1 MSKQNI
7 ALITG
12 VTGQDGSYLAELLL
26 DKGYDV
32 HGVIRRSSVDYRERI
47 AHLEGRLHFHL
58 HYADLGDSMSIVGV
72 VADVRPT
79 EIYNLA
85 AQSHVQVSFDSPEFT
100 ADVDAVGVLRIIEAV
115 RKVGLASSC
124 KIYQAS
130 TSELYGKVEE
140 VPQNENTPF
149 HPFSPY
155 AVAKQYGFWIIKEY
169 RDAYGMFCCNGI
181 LFNHES
187 ERRGETFVT
196 RKITLAAAR
205 IAQGLQDK
213 LYLGNLDSL
222 RDWGYAKDYVECM
235 WLILQARQPEDF
247 VIATGVQHSVRE
259 FAQLAFHYVGIELQW
274 EGEAEHEKGICV
286 SGPDHLVGKTLVEV
300 SPDFYRPT
308 DVVNLWGDPRTATRR
323 LNIAQSFNPVG
334 SILGILMSKYFI
346 LDDISLY
353 SISGTYAAL
362 GLVLLGILVVMLFA
376 RMPSGKDDDRSDSV
390 GASFRRL
397 LSNRLYRRGVVAQ
410 FFYVGAQIGVWSFTI
425 RLVMQE
431 TGRLEAAASSIYL
444 ISIIGHCLSRFIYTG
459 LMRWFSPSR
468 LLTFGGVMSA
478 LLSLTVVLSAG
489 TGWLCI
495 TSLVLISSFMSLMF
509 PTIYGI
515 ALGGIMRGDH
525 PGDSKIGAS
534 GLIMS
539 ILGGALLTPLQGM
552 VSDHT
557 NIYTS
562 YAVPAFC
569 FVVVTAYAV
578 YAHRCKA
585 TL

>member
-1 MSKQNI
+1 MMKTIDRRHAVPFALVTSMFLLWGLANNMTDTLLAAFKRIMSMSDTQTS
-7 ALITG
+7 LI
-12 VTGQDGSYLAELLL
+12 QFAFYGSYFCFALPAALFIRRRSFKSGIILGLLL
-26 DKGYDV
+26 
-32 HGVIRRSSVDYRERI
+32 
-47 AHLEGRLHFHL
+47 
-58 HYADLGDSMSIVGV
+58 YAAGAMLFLPAAR
-72 VADVRPT
+72 VA
-79 EIYNLA
+79 
-85 AQSHVQVSFDSPEFT
+85 S
-100 ADVDAVGVLRIIEAV
+100 
-115 RKVGLASSC
+115 
-124 KIYQAS
+124 
-130 TSELYGKVEE
+130 
-140 VPQNENTPF
+140 
-149 HPFSPY
+149 
-155 AVAKQYGFWIIKEY
+155 YGFYLVAIY
-169 RDAYGMFCCNGI
+169 VMAGGCSV
-181 LFNHES
+181 L
-187 ERRGETFVT
+187 ETT
-196 RKITLAAAR
+196 A
-205 IAQGLQDK
+205 
-213 LYLGNLDSL
+213 NP
-222 RDWGYAKDYVECM
+222 YVM
-235 WLILQARQPEDF
+235 
-247 VIATGVQHSVRE
+247 SM
-259 FAQLAFHYVGIELQW
+259 
-274 EGEAEHEKGICV
+274 
-286 SGPDHLVGKTLVEV
+286 
-300 SPDFYRPT
+300 
-308 DVVNLWGDPRTATRR
+308 GDPRTATRR

-444 ISIIGHCLSRFIYTG
+444 LSIIGHCLSRFIYTG

-495 TSLVLISSFMSLMF
+495 TSLALISSFMSLMF

-515 ALGGIMRGDH
+515 ALGGIMRGEH

>member
-1 MSKQNI
+1 MMKTIDRRHAVPFALVTSMFLLWGLANNMTDTLLAAFKRIMSMSDTQTS
-7 ALITG
+7 LI
-12 VTGQDGSYLAELLL
+12 QFAFYGSYFCFALPAALFIRRRSFKSGIILGLLL
-26 DKGYDV
+26 
-32 HGVIRRSSVDYRERI
+32 
-47 AHLEGRLHFHL
+47 
-58 HYADLGDSMSIVGV
+58 YAAGAMLFLPAAR
-72 VADVRPT
+72 VA
-79 EIYNLA
+79 
-85 AQSHVQVSFDSPEFT
+85 S
-100 ADVDAVGVLRIIEAV
+100 
-115 RKVGLASSC
+115 
-124 KIYQAS
+124 
-130 TSELYGKVEE
+130 
-140 VPQNENTPF
+140 
-149 HPFSPY
+149 
-155 AVAKQYGFWIIKEY
+155 YGFYLVAIY
-169 RDAYGMFCCNGI
+169 VMAGGCSV
-181 LFNHES
+181 L
-187 ERRGETFVT
+187 ETT
-196 RKITLAAAR
+196 A
-205 IAQGLQDK
+205 
-213 LYLGNLDSL
+213 NP
-222 RDWGYAKDYVECM
+222 YVM
-235 WLILQARQPEDF
+235 
-247 VIATGVQHSVRE
+247 SM
-259 FAQLAFHYVGIELQW
+259 
-274 EGEAEHEKGICV
+274 
-286 SGPDHLVGKTLVEV
+286 
-300 SPDFYRPT
+300 
-308 DVVNLWGDPRTATRR
+308 GDPRTATRR

-390 GASFRRL
+390 GACFRRL

-444 ISIIGHCLSRFIYTG
+444 ISIVGHCLSRFIYTG

-478 LLSLTVVLSAG
+478 LLSLAVVLSAG
-489 TGWLCI
+489 TGWICI
-495 TSLVLISSFMSLMF
+495 TSLVLICSFMSLMF

>member
-1 MSKQNI
+1 MKTIDRRHAVPFALVTSMFLLWGLANNMTDTLLAAFKRIMSMSDTQTS
-7 ALITG
+7 LI
-12 VTGQDGSYLAELLL
+12 QFAFYGSYFCFALPAALFIRRRSFKSGIILGLLL
-26 DKGYDV
+26 
-32 HGVIRRSSVDYRERI
+32 
-47 AHLEGRLHFHL
+47 
-58 HYADLGDSMSIVGV
+58 YAAGAMLFLPAAR
-72 VADVRPT
+72 VA
-79 EIYNLA
+79 
-85 AQSHVQVSFDSPEFT
+85 S
-100 ADVDAVGVLRIIEAV
+100 
-115 RKVGLASSC
+115 
-124 KIYQAS
+124 
-130 TSELYGKVEE
+130 
-140 VPQNENTPF
+140 
-149 HPFSPY
+149 
-155 AVAKQYGFWIIKEY
+155 YGFYLVAIY
-169 RDAYGMFCCNGI
+169 VMAGGCSV
-181 LFNHES
+181 L
-187 ERRGETFVT
+187 ETT
-196 RKITLAAAR
+196 A
-205 IAQGLQDK
+205 
-213 LYLGNLDSL
+213 NP
-222 RDWGYAKDYVECM
+222 YVM
-235 WLILQARQPEDF
+235 
-247 VIATGVQHSVRE
+247 SM
-259 FAQLAFHYVGIELQW
+259 
-274 EGEAEHEKGICV
+274 
-286 SGPDHLVGKTLVEV
+286 
-300 SPDFYRPT
+300 
-308 DVVNLWGDPRTATRR
+308 GDPRTATRR

-376 RMPSGKDDDRSDSV
+376 RMPSGKDDDCSDSV

-431 TGRLEAAASSIYL
+431 TGCLEAAASSIYL
-444 ISIIGHCLSRFIYTG
+444 ISIVGHCLSRFIYTG

-569 FVVVTAYAV
+569 FMVVTAYAV

>member
-1 MSKQNI
+1 MMKTIDRRHAVPFALVTSMFLLWGLANNMTDTLLAAFKRIMSMSDTQTS
-7 ALITG
+7 LI
-12 VTGQDGSYLAELLL
+12 QFAFYGSYFCFALPAALFIRRRSFKSGIILGLLL
-26 DKGYDV
+26 
-32 HGVIRRSSVDYRERI
+32 
-47 AHLEGRLHFHL
+47 
-58 HYADLGDSMSIVGV
+58 YAAGAMLFLPAAR
-72 VADVRPT
+72 VA
-79 EIYNLA
+79 
-85 AQSHVQVSFDSPEFT
+85 S
-100 ADVDAVGVLRIIEAV
+100 
-115 RKVGLASSC
+115 
-124 KIYQAS
+124 
-130 TSELYGKVEE
+130 
-140 VPQNENTPF
+140 
-149 HPFSPY
+149 
-155 AVAKQYGFWIIKEY
+155 YGFYLVAIY
-169 RDAYGMFCCNGI
+169 VMAGGCSV
-181 LFNHES
+181 L
-187 ERRGETFVT
+187 ETT
-196 RKITLAAAR
+196 A
-205 IAQGLQDK
+205 
-213 LYLGNLDSL
+213 NP
-222 RDWGYAKDYVECM
+222 YVM
-235 WLILQARQPEDF
+235 
-247 VIATGVQHSVRE
+247 SM
-259 FAQLAFHYVGIELQW
+259 
-274 EGEAEHEKGICV
+274 
-286 SGPDHLVGKTLVEV
+286 
-300 SPDFYRPT
+300 
-308 DVVNLWGDPRTATRR
+308 GDPRTATRR

-444 ISIIGHCLSRFIYTG
+444 LSIVGHCLSRFIYTG

-489 TGWLCI
+489 TGWICI

-569 FVVVTAYAV
+569 FVVVTSYAV

>member
-1 MSKQNI
+1 MKTIDRRHAVPFALVTSMFLLWGLANNMTDTLLAAFKRIMSMSDTQTS
-7 ALITG
+7 LI
-12 VTGQDGSYLAELLL
+12 QFAFYGSYFCFALPAALFIRRRSFKSGIILGLLL
-26 DKGYDV
+26 
-32 HGVIRRSSVDYRERI
+32 
-47 AHLEGRLHFHL
+47 
-58 HYADLGDSMSIVGV
+58 YAAGAMLFLPAAR
-72 VADVRPT
+72 VA
-79 EIYNLA
+79 
-85 AQSHVQVSFDSPEFT
+85 S
-100 ADVDAVGVLRIIEAV
+100 
-115 RKVGLASSC
+115 
-124 KIYQAS
+124 
-130 TSELYGKVEE
+130 
-140 VPQNENTPF
+140 
-149 HPFSPY
+149 
-155 AVAKQYGFWIIKEY
+155 YGFYLVAIY
-169 RDAYGMFCCNGI
+169 VMAGGCSV
-181 LFNHES
+181 L
-187 ERRGETFVT
+187 ETT
-196 RKITLAAAR
+196 A
-205 IAQGLQDK
+205 
-213 LYLGNLDSL
+213 NP
-222 RDWGYAKDYVECM
+222 YVM
-235 WLILQARQPEDF
+235 
-247 VIATGVQHSVRE
+247 SM
-259 FAQLAFHYVGIELQW
+259 
-274 EGEAEHEKGICV
+274 
-286 SGPDHLVGKTLVEV
+286 
-300 SPDFYRPT
+300 
-308 DVVNLWGDPRTATRR
+308 GDPRTATRR

-362 GLVLLGILVVMLFA
+362 GLVLLGILVVMFFA

-444 ISIIGHCLSRFIYTG
+444 ISIVGHCLSRFIYTG

-515 ALGGIMRGDH
+515 ALGGIMRGEH

>member
-1 MSKQNI
+1 MMKTIDRRHAVPFALVTSMFLLWGLANNMTDTLLAAFKRIMSMSDTQTS
-7 ALITG
+7 LI
-12 VTGQDGSYLAELLL
+12 QFAFYGSYFCFALPAALFIRRRSFKSGIILGLLL
-26 DKGYDV
+26 
-32 HGVIRRSSVDYRERI
+32 
-47 AHLEGRLHFHL
+47 
-58 HYADLGDSMSIVGV
+58 YAAGAMLFLPAAR
-72 VADVRPT
+72 VA
-79 EIYNLA
+79 
-85 AQSHVQVSFDSPEFT
+85 S
-100 ADVDAVGVLRIIEAV
+100 
-115 RKVGLASSC
+115 
-124 KIYQAS
+124 
-130 TSELYGKVEE
+130 
-140 VPQNENTPF
+140 
-149 HPFSPY
+149 
-155 AVAKQYGFWIIKEY
+155 YGFYLVAIY
-169 RDAYGMFCCNGI
+169 VMAGGCSV
-181 LFNHES
+181 L
-187 ERRGETFVT
+187 ETT
-196 RKITLAAAR
+196 A
-205 IAQGLQDK
+205 
-213 LYLGNLDSL
+213 NP
-222 RDWGYAKDYVECM
+222 YVM
-235 WLILQARQPEDF
+235 
-247 VIATGVQHSVRE
+247 SM
-259 FAQLAFHYVGIELQW
+259 
-274 EGEAEHEKGICV
+274 
-286 SGPDHLVGKTLVEV
+286 
-300 SPDFYRPT
+300 
-308 DVVNLWGDPRTATRR
+308 GDPRTATRR

-397 LSNRLYRRGVVAQ
+397 LSNHLYRRGVVAQ

-444 ISIIGHCLSRFIYTG
+444 LSIIGHCLSRFIYTG

>member
-1 MSKQNI
+1 MMKTIDRRHAVPFALVTSMFLLWGLANNMTDTLLAAFKRIMSMSDTQTS
-7 ALITG
+7 LI
-12 VTGQDGSYLAELLL
+12 QFAFYGSYFCFALPAALFIRRRSFKSGIILGLLL
-26 DKGYDV
+26 
-32 HGVIRRSSVDYRERI
+32 
-47 AHLEGRLHFHL
+47 
-58 HYADLGDSMSIVGV
+58 YAAGAMLFLPAAR
-72 VADVRPT
+72 VA
-79 EIYNLA
+79 
-85 AQSHVQVSFDSPEFT
+85 S
-100 ADVDAVGVLRIIEAV
+100 
-115 RKVGLASSC
+115 
-124 KIYQAS
+124 
-130 TSELYGKVEE
+130 
-140 VPQNENTPF
+140 
-149 HPFSPY
+149 
-155 AVAKQYGFWIIKEY
+155 YGFYLVAIY
-169 RDAYGMFCCNGI
+169 VMAGGCSV
-181 LFNHES
+181 L
-187 ERRGETFVT
+187 ETT
-196 RKITLAAAR
+196 A
-205 IAQGLQDK
+205 
-213 LYLGNLDSL
+213 NP
-222 RDWGYAKDYVECM
+222 YVM
-235 WLILQARQPEDF
+235 
-247 VIATGVQHSVRE
+247 SM
-259 FAQLAFHYVGIELQW
+259 
-274 EGEAEHEKGICV
+274 
-286 SGPDHLVGKTLVEV
+286 
-300 SPDFYRPT
+300 
-308 DVVNLWGDPRTATRR
+308 GDPRTATRR

-444 ISIIGHCLSRFIYTG
+444 ISIVGHCLSRFIYTG

-489 TGWLCI
+489 TGLLCI

>member
-1 MSKQNI
+1 MMKTIDRRHAVPFALVTSMFLLWGLANNMTDTLLAAFKRIMSMSDTQTS
-7 ALITG
+7 LI
-12 VTGQDGSYLAELLL
+12 QFAFYGSYFCFALPAALFIRRRSFKSGIILGLLL
-26 DKGYDV
+26 
-32 HGVIRRSSVDYRERI
+32 
-47 AHLEGRLHFHL
+47 
-58 HYADLGDSMSIVGV
+58 YAAGAMLFLPAAR
-72 VADVRPT
+72 VA
-79 EIYNLA
+79 
-85 AQSHVQVSFDSPEFT
+85 S
-100 ADVDAVGVLRIIEAV
+100 
-115 RKVGLASSC
+115 
-124 KIYQAS
+124 
-130 TSELYGKVEE
+130 
-140 VPQNENTPF
+140 
-149 HPFSPY
+149 
-155 AVAKQYGFWIIKEY
+155 YGFYLVAIY
-169 RDAYGMFCCNGI
+169 VMAGGCSV
-181 LFNHES
+181 L
-187 ERRGETFVT
+187 ETT
-196 RKITLAAAR
+196 ANPYIM
-205 IAQGLQDK
+205 
-213 LYLGNLDSL
+213 S
-222 RDWGYAKDYVECM
+222 M
-235 WLILQARQPEDF
+235 
-247 VIATGVQHSVRE
+247 
-259 FAQLAFHYVGIELQW
+259 
-274 EGEAEHEKGICV
+274 
-286 SGPDHLVGKTLVEV
+286 
-300 SPDFYRPT
+300 
-308 DVVNLWGDPRTATRR
+308 GDPRTATRR

-431 TGRLEAAASSIYL
+431 TGCLEAAASSIYL

-489 TGWLCI
+489 TGWICI

-539 ILGGALLTPLQGM
+539 ILGGALLAPLQGM

>member
-1 MSKQNI
+1 MMKTIDRRHAVPFALVTSMFLLWGLANNMTDTLLAAFKRIMSMSDTQTS
-7 ALITG
+7 LI
-12 VTGQDGSYLAELLL
+12 QFAFYGSYFCFALPAALFIRRRSFKSGIILGLLL
-26 DKGYDV
+26 
-32 HGVIRRSSVDYRERI
+32 
-47 AHLEGRLHFHL
+47 
-58 HYADLGDSMSIVGV
+58 YAAGAMLFLPAAR
-72 VADVRPT
+72 VA
-79 EIYNLA
+79 
-85 AQSHVQVSFDSPEFT
+85 S
-100 ADVDAVGVLRIIEAV
+100 
-115 RKVGLASSC
+115 
-124 KIYQAS
+124 
-130 TSELYGKVEE
+130 
-140 VPQNENTPF
+140 
-149 HPFSPY
+149 
-155 AVAKQYGFWIIKEY
+155 YGFYLVAIY
-169 RDAYGMFCCNGI
+169 VMAGGCSV
-181 LFNHES
+181 L
-187 ERRGETFVT
+187 ETT
-196 RKITLAAAR
+196 A
-205 IAQGLQDK
+205 
-213 LYLGNLDSL
+213 NP
-222 RDWGYAKDYVECM
+222 YVM
-235 WLILQARQPEDF
+235 
-247 VIATGVQHSVRE
+247 SM
-259 FAQLAFHYVGIELQW
+259 
-274 EGEAEHEKGICV
+274 
-286 SGPDHLVGKTLVEV
+286 
-300 SPDFYRPT
+300 
-308 DVVNLWGDPRTATRR
+308 GDPRTATRR

-489 TGWLCI
+489 TGWICI

-515 ALGGIMRGDH
+515 ALGGIMRGEH

-569 FVVVTAYAV
+569 FVVVTSYAV

>member
-1 MSKQNI
+1 MMKTIDRRHALPFALVTSMFLLWGLANNMTDTLLAAFKRIMSMSDTQTS
-7 ALITG
+7 LI
-12 VTGQDGSYLAELLL
+12 QFAFYGSYFCFALPAALFIRRRSFKSGIILGLLL
-26 DKGYDV
+26 
-32 HGVIRRSSVDYRERI
+32 
-47 AHLEGRLHFHL
+47 
-58 HYADLGDSMSIVGV
+58 YAAGAMLFFPAAR
-72 VADVRPT
+72 VA
-79 EIYNLA
+79 
-85 AQSHVQVSFDSPEFT
+85 S
-100 ADVDAVGVLRIIEAV
+100 
-115 RKVGLASSC
+115 
-124 KIYQAS
+124 
-130 TSELYGKVEE
+130 
-140 VPQNENTPF
+140 
-149 HPFSPY
+149 
-155 AVAKQYGFWIIKEY
+155 YGFYLVAIY
-169 RDAYGMFCCNGI
+169 VMAGGCSV
-181 LFNHES
+181 L
-187 ERRGETFVT
+187 ETT
-196 RKITLAAAR
+196 A
-205 IAQGLQDK
+205 
-213 LYLGNLDSL
+213 NP
-222 RDWGYAKDYVECM
+222 YVM
-235 WLILQARQPEDF
+235 
-247 VIATGVQHSVRE
+247 SM
-259 FAQLAFHYVGIELQW
+259 
-274 EGEAEHEKGICV
+274 
-286 SGPDHLVGKTLVEV
+286 
-300 SPDFYRPT
+300 
-308 DVVNLWGDPRTATRR
+308 GDPRTATRR

-515 ALGGIMRGDH
+515 AIGGIMRGDH
-525 PGDSKIGAS
+525 PADSKIGAS

>member
-1 MSKQNI
+1 MMKTIDRRHAVPFALVTSMFLLWGLANNMTDTLLAAFKRIMSMSDTQTS
-7 ALITG
+7 LI
-12 VTGQDGSYLAELLL
+12 QFAFYGSYFCFALPAALFIRRRSFKSGIILGLLL
-26 DKGYDV
+26 
-32 HGVIRRSSVDYRERI
+32 
-47 AHLEGRLHFHL
+47 
-58 HYADLGDSMSIVGV
+58 YAAGAMLFLPAAR
-72 VADVRPT
+72 VA
-79 EIYNLA
+79 
-85 AQSHVQVSFDSPEFT
+85 S
-100 ADVDAVGVLRIIEAV
+100 
-115 RKVGLASSC
+115 
-124 KIYQAS
+124 
-130 TSELYGKVEE
+130 
-140 VPQNENTPF
+140 
-149 HPFSPY
+149 
-155 AVAKQYGFWIIKEY
+155 YGFYLVAIY
-169 RDAYGMFCCNGI
+169 VMAGGCSV
-181 LFNHES
+181 L
-187 ERRGETFVT
+187 ETT
-196 RKITLAAAR
+196 A
-205 IAQGLQDK
+205 
-213 LYLGNLDSL
+213 NP
-222 RDWGYAKDYVECM
+222 YVM
-235 WLILQARQPEDF
+235 
-247 VIATGVQHSVRE
+247 SM
-259 FAQLAFHYVGIELQW
+259 
-274 EGEAEHEKGICV
+274 
-286 SGPDHLVGKTLVEV
+286 
-300 SPDFYRPT
+300 
-308 DVVNLWGDPRTATRR
+308 GDPRTATRR

-444 ISIIGHCLSRFIYTG
+444 ISI
-459 LMRWFSPSR
+459 
-468 LLTFGGVMSA
+468 
-478 LLSLTVVLSAG
+478 
-489 TGWLCI
+489 
-495 TSLVLISSFMSLMF
+495 
-509 PTIYGI
+509 YGI

>member
-1 MSKQNI
+1 MMKTIDKRHAVPFALVTSMFLLWGLANNMTDTLLAAFKRIMSMSDTQTS
-7 ALITG
+7 LI
-12 VTGQDGSYLAELLL
+12 QFAFYGSYFCFALPAALFIRRRSFKSGIILGLLL
-26 DKGYDV
+26 
-32 HGVIRRSSVDYRERI
+32 
-47 AHLEGRLHFHL
+47 
-58 HYADLGDSMSIVGV
+58 YAAGAMLFLPAAR
-72 VADVRPT
+72 VA
-79 EIYNLA
+79 
-85 AQSHVQVSFDSPEFT
+85 S
-100 ADVDAVGVLRIIEAV
+100 
-115 RKVGLASSC
+115 
-124 KIYQAS
+124 
-130 TSELYGKVEE
+130 
-140 VPQNENTPF
+140 
-149 HPFSPY
+149 
-155 AVAKQYGFWIIKEY
+155 YGFYLVAIY
-169 RDAYGMFCCNGI
+169 VMAGGCSV
-181 LFNHES
+181 L
-187 ERRGETFVT
+187 ETT
-196 RKITLAAAR
+196 A
-205 IAQGLQDK
+205 
-213 LYLGNLDSL
+213 NP
-222 RDWGYAKDYVECM
+222 YVM
-235 WLILQARQPEDF
+235 
-247 VIATGVQHSVRE
+247 SM
-259 FAQLAFHYVGIELQW
+259 
-274 EGEAEHEKGICV
+274 
-286 SGPDHLVGKTLVEV
+286 
-300 SPDFYRPT
+300 
-308 DVVNLWGDPRTATRR
+308 GDPRTATRR

-397 LSNRLYRRGVVAQ
+397 LSNRLFRRGVVAQ

-431 TGRLEAAASSIYL
+431 TGCLEAAASSIYL

-459 LMRWFSPSR
+459 LMRWFSPAR

-478 LLSLTVVLSAG
+478 LLSLTVVQSAG
-489 TGWLCI
+489 TGWICI

>member
-1 MSKQNI
+1 MMKTIDKRHAVPFALVTSMFLLWGLANNMTDTLLAAFKRIMSMSDTQTS
-7 ALITG
+7 LI
-12 VTGQDGSYLAELLL
+12 QFAFYGSYFCFALPAALFIRRRSFKSGIILGLLL
-26 DKGYDV
+26 
-32 HGVIRRSSVDYRERI
+32 
-47 AHLEGRLHFHL
+47 
-58 HYADLGDSMSIVGV
+58 YAAGAMLFLPAAR
-72 VADVRPT
+72 VA
-79 EIYNLA
+79 
-85 AQSHVQVSFDSPEFT
+85 S
-100 ADVDAVGVLRIIEAV
+100 
-115 RKVGLASSC
+115 
-124 KIYQAS
+124 
-130 TSELYGKVEE
+130 
-140 VPQNENTPF
+140 
-149 HPFSPY
+149 
-155 AVAKQYGFWIIKEY
+155 YGFYLVAIY
-169 RDAYGMFCCNGI
+169 VMAGGCSV
-181 LFNHES
+181 L
-187 ERRGETFVT
+187 ETT
-196 RKITLAAAR
+196 A
-205 IAQGLQDK
+205 
-213 LYLGNLDSL
+213 NP
-222 RDWGYAKDYVECM
+222 YVM
-235 WLILQARQPEDF
+235 
-247 VIATGVQHSVRE
+247 SM
-259 FAQLAFHYVGIELQW
+259 
-274 EGEAEHEKGICV
+274 
-286 SGPDHLVGKTLVEV
+286 
-300 SPDFYRPT
+300 
-308 DVVNLWGDPRTATRR
+308 GDPRTATRR

-489 TGWLCI
+489 TGWICI
-495 TSLVLISSFMSLMF
+495 SSLVLISSFMSLMF

>member
-1 MSKQNI
+1 MMKTIDRRHAVPFALVTSMFLLWGLANNMTDTLLAAFKRIMSMSDTQTS
-7 ALITG
+7 LI
-12 VTGQDGSYLAELLL
+12 QFAFYGSYFCFALPAALFIRRRSFKSGIILGLLL
-26 DKGYDV
+26 
-32 HGVIRRSSVDYRERI
+32 
-47 AHLEGRLHFHL
+47 
-58 HYADLGDSMSIVGV
+58 YAAGAMLFLPAAR
-72 VADVRPT
+72 VA
-79 EIYNLA
+79 
-85 AQSHVQVSFDSPEFT
+85 S
-100 ADVDAVGVLRIIEAV
+100 
-115 RKVGLASSC
+115 
-124 KIYQAS
+124 
-130 TSELYGKVEE
+130 
-140 VPQNENTPF
+140 
-149 HPFSPY
+149 
-155 AVAKQYGFWIIKEY
+155 YGFYLVAIY
-169 RDAYGMFCCNGI
+169 VMAGGCSV
-181 LFNHES
+181 L
-187 ERRGETFVT
+187 ETT
-196 RKITLAAAR
+196 A
-205 IAQGLQDK
+205 
-213 LYLGNLDSL
+213 NP
-222 RDWGYAKDYVECM
+222 YVM
-235 WLILQARQPEDF
+235 
-247 VIATGVQHSVRE
+247 SM
-259 FAQLAFHYVGIELQW
+259 
-274 EGEAEHEKGICV
+274 
-286 SGPDHLVGKTLVEV
+286 
-300 SPDFYRPT
+300 
-308 DVVNLWGDPRTATRR
+308 GDPRTATRR

-444 ISIIGHCLSRFIYTG
+444 VSIVGHCLSRFIYTG
-459 LMRWFSPSR
+459 LMRWFSPAR

-515 ALGGIMRGDH
+515 ALGGIMRGEH

>member
-1 MSKQNI
+1 MKTIDRRHAVPFALVTSMFLLWGLANNMTDTLLAAFKRIMSMSDTQTS
-7 ALITG
+7 LI
-12 VTGQDGSYLAELLL
+12 QFAFYGSYFCFALPAALFIRRRSFKSGIILGLLL
-26 DKGYDV
+26 
-32 HGVIRRSSVDYRERI
+32 
-47 AHLEGRLHFHL
+47 
-58 HYADLGDSMSIVGV
+58 YAAGAMLFLPAAR
-72 VADVRPT
+72 VA
-79 EIYNLA
+79 
-85 AQSHVQVSFDSPEFT
+85 S
-100 ADVDAVGVLRIIEAV
+100 
-115 RKVGLASSC
+115 
-124 KIYQAS
+124 
-130 TSELYGKVEE
+130 
-140 VPQNENTPF
+140 
-149 HPFSPY
+149 
-155 AVAKQYGFWIIKEY
+155 YGFYLVAIY
-169 RDAYGMFCCNGI
+169 VMAGGCSV
-181 LFNHES
+181 L
-187 ERRGETFVT
+187 ETT
-196 RKITLAAAR
+196 A
-205 IAQGLQDK
+205 
-213 LYLGNLDSL
+213 NP
-222 RDWGYAKDYVECM
+222 YVM
-235 WLILQARQPEDF
+235 
-247 VIATGVQHSVRE
+247 SM
-259 FAQLAFHYVGIELQW
+259 
-274 EGEAEHEKGICV
+274 
-286 SGPDHLVGKTLVEV
+286 
-300 SPDFYRPT
+300 
-308 DVVNLWGDPRTATRR
+308 GDPRTATRR

-397 LSNRLYRRGVVAQ
+397 LSNRLYRRGVVVL

-444 ISIIGHCLSRFIYTG
+444 LSIIGHCLSRFIYTG

>member
-1 MSKQNI
+1 MMKTIDRRHAVPFALVTSMFLLWGLANNMTDTLLAAFKRIMSMSDTQTS
-7 ALITG
+7 LI
-12 VTGQDGSYLAELLL
+12 QFAFYGSYFCFALPAALFIRRRSFKSGIILGLLL
-26 DKGYDV
+26 
-32 HGVIRRSSVDYRERI
+32 
-47 AHLEGRLHFHL
+47 
-58 HYADLGDSMSIVGV
+58 YAAGAMLFLPAAR
-72 VADVRPT
+72 VA
-79 EIYNLA
+79 
-85 AQSHVQVSFDSPEFT
+85 S
-100 ADVDAVGVLRIIEAV
+100 
-115 RKVGLASSC
+115 
-124 KIYQAS
+124 
-130 TSELYGKVEE
+130 
-140 VPQNENTPF
+140 
-149 HPFSPY
+149 
-155 AVAKQYGFWIIKEY
+155 YGFYLVAIY
-169 RDAYGMFCCNGI
+169 VMAGGCSV
-181 LFNHES
+181 L
-187 ERRGETFVT
+187 ETT
-196 RKITLAAAR
+196 A
-205 IAQGLQDK
+205 
-213 LYLGNLDSL
+213 NP
-222 RDWGYAKDYVECM
+222 YVM
-235 WLILQARQPEDF
+235 
-247 VIATGVQHSVRE
+247 SM
-259 FAQLAFHYVGIELQW
+259 
-274 EGEAEHEKGICV
+274 
-286 SGPDHLVGKTLVEV
+286 
-300 SPDFYRPT
+300 
-308 DVVNLWGDPRTATRR
+308 GDPRTATRR

-444 ISIIGHCLSRFIYTG
+444 ISIVGHCLSRFIYTG

-525 PGDSKIGAS
+525 PADSKIGAS

>member
-1 MSKQNI
+1 MKTIDRRHAVPFALVTSMFLLWGLANNMTDTLLAAFKRIMSMSDTQTS
-7 ALITG
+7 LI
-12 VTGQDGSYLAELLL
+12 QFAFYGSYFCFALPAALFIRRRSFKSGIILGLLL
-26 DKGYDV
+26 
-32 HGVIRRSSVDYRERI
+32 
-47 AHLEGRLHFHL
+47 
-58 HYADLGDSMSIVGV
+58 YAAGAMLFLPAAR
-72 VADVRPT
+72 VA
-79 EIYNLA
+79 
-85 AQSHVQVSFDSPEFT
+85 S
-100 ADVDAVGVLRIIEAV
+100 
-115 RKVGLASSC
+115 
-124 KIYQAS
+124 
-130 TSELYGKVEE
+130 
-140 VPQNENTPF
+140 
-149 HPFSPY
+149 
-155 AVAKQYGFWIIKEY
+155 YGFYLVAIY
-169 RDAYGMFCCNGI
+169 VMAGGCSV
-181 LFNHES
+181 L
-187 ERRGETFVT
+187 ETT
-196 RKITLAAAR
+196 A
-205 IAQGLQDK
+205 
-213 LYLGNLDSL
+213 NP
-222 RDWGYAKDYVECM
+222 YVM
-235 WLILQARQPEDF
+235 
-247 VIATGVQHSVRE
+247 SM
-259 FAQLAFHYVGIELQW
+259 
-274 EGEAEHEKGICV
+274 
-286 SGPDHLVGKTLVEV
+286 
-300 SPDFYRPT
+300 
-308 DVVNLWGDPRTATRR
+308 GDPRTATRR

-397 LSNRLYRRGVVAQ
+397 LSNRLFRRGVVAQ

-431 TGRLEAAASSIYL
+431 TGCLEAAASSIYL

>member
-1 MSKQNI
+1 MMKTIDRRHAVPFALVTSMFLLWGLANNMTDTLLAAFKRIMSMSDTQTS
-7 ALITG
+7 LI
-12 VTGQDGSYLAELLL
+12 QFAFYGSYFCFALPAALFIRRRSFKSGIILGLLL
-26 DKGYDV
+26 
-32 HGVIRRSSVDYRERI
+32 
-47 AHLEGRLHFHL
+47 
-58 HYADLGDSMSIVGV
+58 YAAGAMLFLPAAR
-72 VADVRPT
+72 VA
-79 EIYNLA
+79 
-85 AQSHVQVSFDSPEFT
+85 S
-100 ADVDAVGVLRIIEAV
+100 
-115 RKVGLASSC
+115 
-124 KIYQAS
+124 
-130 TSELYGKVEE
+130 
-140 VPQNENTPF
+140 
-149 HPFSPY
+149 
-155 AVAKQYGFWIIKEY
+155 YGFYLVAIY
-169 RDAYGMFCCNGI
+169 VMAGGCSV
-181 LFNHES
+181 L
-187 ERRGETFVT
+187 ETT
-196 RKITLAAAR
+196 A
-205 IAQGLQDK
+205 
-213 LYLGNLDSL
+213 NP
-222 RDWGYAKDYVECM
+222 YVM
-235 WLILQARQPEDF
+235 
-247 VIATGVQHSVRE
+247 SM
-259 FAQLAFHYVGIELQW
+259 
-274 EGEAEHEKGICV
+274 
-286 SGPDHLVGKTLVEV
+286 
-300 SPDFYRPT
+300 
-308 DVVNLWGDPRTATRR
+308 GDPRTATRR

-376 RMPSGKDDDRSDSV
+376 RMPLGKDDDRSDSV

-444 ISIIGHCLSRFIYTG
+444 LSIIGHCLSRFIYTG

>member
-1 MSKQNI
+1 MKTIDRRHAVPFALVTSMFLLWGLANNMTDTLLAAFKRIMSMSDTQTS
-7 ALITG
+7 LI
-12 VTGQDGSYLAELLL
+12 QFAFYGSYFCFALPAALFIRRRSFKSGIILGLLL
-26 DKGYDV
+26 
-32 HGVIRRSSVDYRERI
+32 
-47 AHLEGRLHFHL
+47 
-58 HYADLGDSMSIVGV
+58 YAAGAMLFLPAAR
-72 VADVRPT
+72 VA
-79 EIYNLA
+79 
-85 AQSHVQVSFDSPEFT
+85 S
-100 ADVDAVGVLRIIEAV
+100 
-115 RKVGLASSC
+115 
-124 KIYQAS
+124 
-130 TSELYGKVEE
+130 
-140 VPQNENTPF
+140 
-149 HPFSPY
+149 
-155 AVAKQYGFWIIKEY
+155 YGFYLVAIY
-169 RDAYGMFCCNGI
+169 VMAGGCSV
-181 LFNHES
+181 L
-187 ERRGETFVT
+187 ETT
-196 RKITLAAAR
+196 A
-205 IAQGLQDK
+205 
-213 LYLGNLDSL
+213 NP
-222 RDWGYAKDYVECM
+222 YVM
-235 WLILQARQPEDF
+235 
-247 VIATGVQHSVRE
+247 SM
-259 FAQLAFHYVGIELQW
+259 
-274 EGEAEHEKGICV
+274 
-286 SGPDHLVGKTLVEV
+286 
-300 SPDFYRPT
+300 
-308 DVVNLWGDPRTATRR
+308 GDPRTATRR

-444 ISIIGHCLSRFIYTG
+444 LSIVGHCLSRFIYTG

-468 LLTFGGVMSA
+468 LLTVGGVMSA